1 MQWLLCS
8 TVVTYYYYT
17 KQVSVH
23 NTLKLQTKN
32 DHKQNETLK
41 YATKVILLKPCQ
53 KGLCDE
59 RHTNP

>member
-8 TVVTYYYYT
+8 TVVTYYYYYT

-41 YATKVILLKPCQ
+41 YATKVIL
-53 KGLCDE
+53 
-59 RHTNP
+59 